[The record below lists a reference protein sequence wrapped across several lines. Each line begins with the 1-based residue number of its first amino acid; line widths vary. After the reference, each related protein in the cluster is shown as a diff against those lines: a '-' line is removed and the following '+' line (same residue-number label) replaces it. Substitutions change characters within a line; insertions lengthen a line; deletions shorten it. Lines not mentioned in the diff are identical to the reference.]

1 MCVEWRVDL
10 KTVISKL
17 RSDDLATVSEATG
30 VPYETLRRISTGQTP
45 DPRVKTV
52 ERIAKHYAQKRGESR
67 QAA

>member
-1 MCVEWRVDL
+1 MDL
-10 KTVISKL
+10 KTIIGRL
-17 RSDDLATVSEATG
+17 QGDDLSTVANATG

-52 ERIAKHYAQKRGESR
+52 ERIAEYYAPKRREQR